1 MSFFVVKRKNIDM
14 KSKIAF
20 ELLWIVL
27 TFVLVCLVLLPIY
40 MTIGD
45 TYAFYKDNSL
55 LIIISITFIRYI
67 FLLKHHWIV
76 ESKWFKIIL
85 IFFPIVVL
93 FFLLDVLYNFQ
104 LFVDQEGIT
113 SIMNEINYESQNQMT
128 LYIKTEMIFFWVAAF
143 ISNALLPFRMIISLW
158 RKLNKGTH

>member
-1 MSFFVVKRKNIDM
+1 MSKIKDM
-14 KSKIAF
+14 KLKIAF
-20 ELLWIVL
+20 ELLWIAL
-27 TFVLVCLVLLPIY
+27 TIVLVCLVLLPIY

-55 LIIISITFIRYI
+55 LIIISVTFIRYI

-76 ESKWFKIIL
+76 QSKWFKIIL
-85 IFFPIVVL
+85 IFFPIIVL

-143 ISNALLPFRMIISLW
+143 ISNALLPIRMIISLW